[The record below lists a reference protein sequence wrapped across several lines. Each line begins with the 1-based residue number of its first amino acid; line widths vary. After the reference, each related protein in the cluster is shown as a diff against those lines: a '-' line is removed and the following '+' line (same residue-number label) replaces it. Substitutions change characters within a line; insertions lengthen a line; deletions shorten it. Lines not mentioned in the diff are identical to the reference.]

1 MNLYNGEILDYK
13 YSNKND
19 NNLVIPVVSNI
30 ANNSLLHS
38 DQGVQFTSY
47 EYTRILK
54 EKNVTISMSHVG
66 ECYDNARIESFFGH
80 FKDDLR
86 LFYKPT
92 NTEEMTKAID
102 NMIYYYN
109 NERIVTKLKM
119 SPVEYRTLINL
130 YKFLDKPKNVLVKS
144 LFYLT

>member
-30 ANNSLLHS
+30 ANNSLLHP

-54 EKNVTISMSHVG
+54 EKM
-66 ECYDNARIESFFGH
+66 
-80 FKDDLR
+80 
-86 LFYKPT
+86 
-92 NTEEMTKAID
+92 
-102 NMIYYYN
+102 
-109 NERIVTKLKM
+109 
-119 SPVEYRTLINL
+119 
-130 YKFLDKPKNVLVKS
+130 
-144 LFYLT
+144 